1 MPDDTTG
8 PRGSIQALAGASAS
22 VAWVVLLNKPFYPL
36 YVWYFVGSGTMAS
49 TLTIA
54 SAPVYAAIAFYARR
68 APLASRIALPLA
80 GVADTALAAKL
91 FGGAA
96 GAVLF
101 LAPCA
106 MIAALSFRASER
118 WIVMALLALIY
129 LAFVLL
135 NGGGGAPLRI
145 WSDAELSR
153 LLTLNSF
160 AVASLTAF
168 VGWRYSGVA
177 RG

>member
-8 PRGSIQALAGASAS
+8 PRDSVQALADASAS

-36 YVWYFVGSGTMAS
+36 YVWYFVGSGTAAS
-49 TLTIA
+49 TLTMA
-54 SAPVYAAIAFYARR
+54 SAPIYAAIALYARR
-68 APLASRIALPLA
+68 APLAARFALPFA

-91 FGGAA
+91 FGPAA
-96 GAVLF
+96 GAALF

-106 MIAALSFRASER
+106 MIVALSFRISER
-118 WIVMALLALIY
+118 WIAIALLVLIY
-129 LAFVLL
+129 LAFIVL
-135 NGGGGAPLRI
+135 NGAAGSPLRV

-168 VGWRYSGVA
+168 VGWRYSNVA
-177 RG
+177 RD